1 MQHDQFI
8 GHVQDRADLDSRGAA
23 EAATRATLETLGE
36 RLAGGEPDNLAAQLP
51 PEIGLHLR
59 REDGAGDPF
68 DVEEFHRRVA
78 EREGPGTDTGDAA
91 FHASAVLS
99 VVRDAVTGGVLDHVA
114 AQLPPEFNAVFEFA
128 GAR

>member
-8 GHVQDRADLDSRGAA
+8 GHVQDRADLDSRGSA

-51 PEIGLHLR
+51 PEIGLHLGR
-59 REDGAGDPF
+59 GDGRGDPF
-68 DVEEFHRRVA
+68 DVEEFYRRVA
-78 EREGPGTDTGDAA
+78 ERQGPGTDTADAA

-99 VVRDAVTGGVLDHVA
+99 VVRDAVTGSVLERVA
-114 AQLPPEFNAVFEFA
+114 AQLPPEYEPVLEFA
-128 GAR
+128 DAR